1 MPRRGQTPR
10 RQRKNRRL
18 TRVRPKST
26 PAKNCG
32 TQTGAYQERCPE
44 KLPEEHLHAK
54 RKQRLAKGST
64 RGPRV
69 TTGGS
74 PGVGFSFLA
83 SRQKS
88 HASRVRSPPIL
99 SSTRLAKRLAGGE
112 NREPGKLN
120 WEPKK
125 EVAEREGFEPSI
137 GVNLYSLSRG
147 ALSTTQPSLRA
158 GRAAWPS
165 EAHRSSR
172 HWPAKRSNCGD
183 GSMLRSVSRSADC
196 RET

>member
-1 MPRRGQTPR
+1 MSREQQSQWEFGDLFEQKKEAPIET
-10 RQRKNRRL
+10 RKVYSVTELNRRARNL
-18 TRVRPKST
+18 LESQLGNIWV
-26 PAKNCG
+26 
-32 TQTGAYQERCPE
+32 E
-44 KLPEEHLHAK
+44 
-54 RKQRLAKGST
+54 
-64 RGPRV
+64 
-69 TTGGS
+69 
-74 PGVGFSFLA
+74 
-83 SRQKS
+83 
-88 HASRVRSPPIL
+88 
-99 SSTRLAKRLAGGE
+99 GE
-112 NREPGKLN
+112 ISAGKLN

-165 EAHRSSR
+165 AAHRSSR